1 MLWGVLVVSAEVF
14 QRFHA
19 PQVDSTSARVVFH
32 VCWQVFEIILLMFG
46 FPFKLLGKGEANV
59 CLEDVAKLIVLV

>member
-1 MLWGVLVVSAEVF
+1 MVSAEVF

-32 VCWQVFEIILLMFG
+32 VCWQFFEIILLMFG
-46 FPFKLLGKGEANV
+46 LPFKLLGECETNV
-59 CLEDVAKLIVLV
+59 SLMDVAKLIVLV